1 MHYKDKIMIRRLQSK
16 DRDNLIAIIQSIKNF
31 NEEEK
36 KVAVELIDE
45 VLSNPNHE
53 YYNIFVFENDGEL
66 VGYYCIGKRA
76 LTDGVYDLYW
86 IVVDPNYQ
94 NKGIGKKL
102 LTHSEEFVKEKN
114 GRWILAETSS
124 KESYDA
130 TRNFYL
136 RNHYSVI
143 AEIKD
148 FYTVN
153 DNLLIFGKYIK

>member
-1 MHYKDKIMIRRLQSK
+1 MIE
-16 DRDNLIAIIQSIKNF
+16 IINCTENF

-45 VLSNPNHE
+45 ALSKPEHE
-53 YYNIFVFENDGEL
+53 YYNIYVYVNENEVD
-66 VGYYCIGKRA
+66 GYYCIGKRT

-86 IVVDPNYQ
+86 IVVDPKKQ
-94 NKGIGKKL
+94 NKGIGKQL
-102 LTHSEEFVKEKN
+102 LIHAEEFVKERK

-124 KESYDA
+124 KESYNA

-136 RNHYSVI
+136 RNNYSVL

-148 FYTVN
+148 FYTIN
-153 DNLLIFGKYIK
+153 DNLIIFGKYLK